1 MAKLLL
7 EVADCKDA
15 SQPAKVQDTARKTVR
30 VTTSPLDALERRDA
44 GILSFSLPSVQVPA
58 ILVMILVR
66 FRPSTPLQGNFL
78 FRRTRNYFS

>member
-58 ILVMILVR
+58 ILVR